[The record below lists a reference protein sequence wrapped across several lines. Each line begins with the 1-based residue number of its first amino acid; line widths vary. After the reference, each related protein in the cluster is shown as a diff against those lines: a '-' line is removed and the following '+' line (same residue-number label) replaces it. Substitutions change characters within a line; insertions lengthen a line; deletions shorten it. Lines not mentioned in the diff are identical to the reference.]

1 MQNEQNK
8 AEILQNM
15 GDETSQNKDQ
25 NNTQNTP
32 LFDGYLDPSDRE
44 MLEATDA
51 ESLKGKTPLRIK
63 YEAEKSVIIK
73 RIGELEDIRLN
84 LGLSKRKICQLLM
97 VDPSAWTRWVKKP
110 ESVPPHIYRSLEWY
124 VNLQGKNPNMGHSF
138 WLSYTR
144 FVEEQKSDE
153 VPEKQQL
160 DKALLKEELLKEL
173 NQRLDSN
180 MMWVKTD
187 LQKHNKKTHW
197 KELSFVLAGV
207 LLGIL
212 IQKII

>member
-8 AEILQNM
+8 SEISQNRV
-15 GDETSQNKDQ
+15 DQTSQNKDQ
-25 NNTQNTP
+25 NNSQNTP
-32 LFDGYLDPSDRE
+32 LFDTYLNPSE
-44 MLEATDA
+44 MEFLEEGDIDT
-51 ESLKGKTPLRIK
+51 SKSKTPLRIK

-110 ESVPPHIYRSLEWY
+110 VSVPPHIYRSLEWY
-124 VNLQGKNPNMGHSF
+124 VNLQEKNPNMGHSF

-144 FVEEQKSDE
+144 FMEEQKQE
-153 VPEKQQL
+153 EIPEKKQL

-197 KELSFVLAGV
+197 KELSFVLLGAFLGV
-207 LLGIL
+207 VLGRFL
-212 IQKII
+212 